1 MGGTFFNFENAKTT
15 SNNSFETLS
24 PGFQTVSADFQAI
37 SNPLLMSPDSARL
50 SRNVMASSVSYQ
62 ARFSND
68 SWISAQHE
76 AFDPFNEMSVV
87 GVSNNNNENLNQIS
101 NTSVQHNVSDDDFF
115 NEFDSKEIISNSDGS
130 IETNKPLQDMNP
142 EQFYK
147 AGTTSGSFEDLSAF
161 SRSPK
166 EDDFLPKADPFA
178 DVPDWNSVAS
188 EEVNSNQSKGSS
200 VCLDQVDIQGSD
212 FIRYQEPF
220 SPTDSND
227 VFDNYLTNVV
237 AHRTQTFSQASSQEK
252 LNDRDNPFNQM
263 NGKSSFSFS
272 NEELSSTNPFVQS
285 ATFDNSFSENKTL
298 SHSLDHLSLNSS
310 STPRDISQNT
320 RVPRRTPKDTR
331 SQVSALVF
339 LLTGI

>member
-15 SNNSFETLS
+15 SNNSFENLS

-37 SNPLLMSPDSARL
+37 SNPLLMSPNSTRL
-50 SRNVMASSVSYQ
+50 SGNVMVGSASYQ

-76 AFDPFNEMSVV
+76 AFDPFSEMSVV
-87 GVSNNNNENLNQIS
+87 GVGNNNENLNQIS
-101 NTSVQHNVSDDDFF
+101 NASVEHNVSDNDFF
-115 NEFDSKEIISNSDGS
+115 NEFDSSNGN
-130 IETNKPLQDMNP
+130 IEVNERLKHTNP
-142 EQFYK
+142 EEFYK

-161 SRSPK
+161 SHSPK

-188 EEVNSNQSKGSS
+188 EEVNSNPSKTSS

-212 FIRYQEPF
+212 FIRHQEPF

-237 AHRTQTFSQASSQEK
+237 AHRTQPFRQTSSQEK

-263 NGKSSFSFS
+263 NGKSLFSFS
-272 NEELSSTNPFVQS
+272 NEELSSTNPFVPS

-298 SHSLDHLSLNSS
+298 SHSLDYLSLNGS
-310 STPRDISQNT
+310 STPRDFSQNT

-331 SQVSALVF
+331 NQVSALVF
-339 LLTGI
+339 LSTSV